1 MHFQL
6 IENRFNKFI
15 SLNRESIKQT
25 NIFQQIKTLKQQL
38 KYQEIMYRNEIGD
51 KIIKWFHNKSRLIP
65 ISNTNRVTT
74 LDYIK

>member
-38 KYQEIMYRNEIGD
+38 KY
-51 KIIKWFHNKSRLIP
+51 
-65 ISNTNRVTT
+65 
-74 LDYIK
+74 